1 MGKIIITGT
10 PGSGKSTVLSRIKA
24 KVRIINMGGEMM
36 KILAEK
42 GITERDKVRY
52 VPYSETV
59 KVRAEVVKRVNRIT
73 EDSIIDTHASVKS
86 NIRYIPGFST
96 SDLGELKGIMGVIYI
111 DAHAN
116 EIMVRRLTD
125 TTRARENDLEDEIN
139 QQRRINT
146 AIASYFATYLDVPL
160 YVVMNRQNQIEKAVA
175 DVERAVND
183 ALGRDKQWAK

>member
-10 PGSGKSTVLSRIKA
+10 PGSGKSTILSKITV
-24 KVRIINMGGEMM
+24 KVKVINMGGEMM

-42 GITERDKVRY
+42 GITERDRVRHI
-52 VPYSETV
+52 PYSETV
-59 KVRAEVVKRVNRIT
+59 KTRAEVVKRINKIG
-73 EDSIIDTHASVKS
+73 EDSLIDTHASVKS
-86 NIRYIPGFST
+86 SIRYIPGFST
-96 SDLGELKGIMGVIYI
+96 ADLDELEDIKGVIYI

-146 AIASYFATYLDVPL
+146 SISSYFSSYLDVPL
-160 YVVMNRQNQIEKAVA
+160 YVIMNRQNQIEKAVA

-183 ALGRDKQWAK
+183 ALGREKQWAK